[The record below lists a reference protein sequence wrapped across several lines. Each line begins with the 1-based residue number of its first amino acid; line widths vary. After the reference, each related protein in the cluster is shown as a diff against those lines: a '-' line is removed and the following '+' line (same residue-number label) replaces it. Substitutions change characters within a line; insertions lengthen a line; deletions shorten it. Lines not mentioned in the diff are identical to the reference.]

1 MVDGSR
7 PVWIGTSWKMNKTL
21 AEAAEFIDR
30 LSAAPIPRSV
40 QPFVLPAHTA
50 LAAARAQLPRDSPVR
65 LGAQNAHWASE
76 GAWTGEISMRMA
88 ADAGA
93 TMVELGHSER
103 REHFNETDQTIARKV
118 AAALDHDLVPLICVG
133 EPAEVRDRGDAESFV
148 ADQVTAALAR
158 AAPGGVGAC
167 LIAYEPIWAIGER
180 GRPAGEDEVAP
191 VMSAITA
198 TVAELT
204 GGGRLRALLY
214 GGSVSLDNAAALLC
228 GPHTDGLF
236 VGRAAWD
243 VDGFLALLRV
253 AAAHAEVKYGR
264 QNNI

>member
-21 AEAAEFIDR
+21 AEAAAFIDR

-50 LAAARAQLPRDSPVR
+50 LAAARARLPRDSPVR
-65 LGAQNAHWASE
+65 LGAQNAHWAAE

-118 AAALDHDLVPLICVG
+118 AAALDHDLVPLVCVG
-133 EPAEVRDRGDAESFV
+133 EPTEVRDRGDAESFV

-158 AAPGGVGAC
+158 AAPGSVGAC
-167 LIAYEPIWAIGER
+167 LIAYEPIWAIGAR
-180 GRPAGEDEVAP
+180 GRPASEVEVAP
-191 VMSAITA
+191 VMSAIATA
-198 TVAELT
+198 VAELT
-204 GGGRLRALLY
+204 GGGRACALLY
-214 GGSVSLDNAAALLC
+214 GGSVSVGNAAELLRS
-228 GPHTDGLF
+228 PHTDGLF

-243 VDGFLALLRV
+243 IEGFLALMRV
-253 AAAHAEVKYGR
+253 GAAHVEVNCAS